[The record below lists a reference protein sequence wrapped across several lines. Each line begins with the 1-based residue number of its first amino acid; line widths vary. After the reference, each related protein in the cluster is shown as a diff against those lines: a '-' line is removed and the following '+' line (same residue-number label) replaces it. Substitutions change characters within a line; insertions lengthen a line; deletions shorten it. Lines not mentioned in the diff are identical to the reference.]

1 MVIGGGACAASR
13 SAGPP
18 VVTTAKFAQYP
29 MPEIPPSLRVTGDLR
44 ERHGVAWQR
53 LQAGDLGGANRDF
66 STILKRAPWFYPAEA
81 GLGFVQLANRQ
92 FKSAASRFAAALALN
107 GRYVPAWIGQAD
119 AQIGLNDEQQAIAAM
134 ERVLVIDPKRDAI
147 RSRLELVRFKQLQEL
162 IEAGRR
168 ARAAGRLEAA
178 RDAFERALTLSPAGS
193 SILRELALV
202 ESKAGRIEAAE
213 VYARKAVQADPAD
226 VDAYAVLAAVL
237 ESREQYREAAA
248 ALSRAAAIDPRPEW
262 RTRAAAL
269 RERADLAALPTEFGN
284 LAGAATITRAHV
296 VAFVGI
302 KLRSLIDAA
311 PHRAT
316 AVATDVRTHWA
327 LPWIVPVIRA
337 GVMDLFANHTFQPSA
352 RVRRNDLA
360 QVVGRLLPLASARRP
375 ADLTAWRAA
384 RPKFA
389 DVPSTNVF
397 YRSVAVA
404 VASGAMTAD
413 VDGRFL
419 PAAPATGADLTAAVA
434 RIDQIAR

>member
-1 MVIGGGACAASR
+1 
-13 SAGPP
+13 
-18 VVTTAKFAQYP
+18 

-248 ALSRAAAIDPRPEW
+248 ALSRAAA
-262 RTRAAAL
+262 L